1 MSERD
6 GETFL
11 SRWSRRKALVREGR
25 EVRPEPPAVPAPSV
39 PSTPGPA
46 AGVVARPATAAAVPA
61 AGTAQP
67 AVADPAPARPP
78 PPTLEDAARLEPGAE
93 VKRFV
98 APDVDPQV
106 RNAALKKLFADPHYN
121 VMDGLDVYIDDYG
134 KPDPIPAS
142 MLRQMV
148 QSHALGLFDD
158 EKDKDPAAAG
168 KAQRQPDAAGER
180 ADPDGA
186 AAAVAAP
193 SPDDPSPETS
203 PNDPDPAVRLQP
215 DDAAGPSG
223 PGEGADGDAGRQR

>member
-25 EVRPEPPAVPAPSV
+25 EVRPDPPAPAPAAASA
-39 PSTPGPA
+39 PGAAMPAELPPA
-46 AGVVARPATAAAVPA
+46 ALAPATETAAADEAVPK
-61 AGTAQP
+61 P
-67 AVADPAPARPP
+67 A

-93 VKRFV
+93 VTRFV

-142 MLRQMV
+142 ML
-148 QSHALGLFDD
+148 
-158 EKDKDPAAAG
+158 DPDL
-168 KAQRQPDAAGER
+168 QLQPDAAAGCPALQR
-180 ADPDGA
+180 ALA
-186 AAAVAAP
+186 
-193 SPDDPSPETS
+193 
-203 PNDPDPAVRLQP
+203 
-215 DDAAGPSG
+215 
-223 PGEGADGDAGRQR
+223 

>member
-25 EVRPEPPAVPAPSV
+25 EVRPDPPAPAPAAASA
-39 PSTPGPA
+39 PGAAMPAELPPA
-46 AGVVARPATAAAVPA
+46 ALAPATETAAADEAVPK
-61 AGTAQP
+61 P
-67 AVADPAPARPP
+67 A

-93 VKRFV
+93 VTRFV

-158 EKDKDPAAAG
+158 EKDENDKPPAAAG
-168 KAQRQPDAAGER
+168 TGPRQSDAAAER
-180 ADPDGA
+180 ADPDGGAEA
-186 AAAVAAP
+186 AAAP
-193 SPDDPSPETS
+193 LPDDTSPENTT
-203 PNDPDPAVRLQP
+203 NDPDPAVRLQP
-215 DDAAGPSG
+215 DDAAGS
-223 PGEGADGDAGRQR
+223 PGAGQGAGGDPGRER

>member
-25 EVRPEPPAVPAPSV
+25 DVRPDPPASPSAPMPAAAV
-39 PSTPGPA
+39 AAPA
-46 AGVVARPATAAAVPA
+46 AGAVPA
-61 AGTAQP
+61 AAAGA
-67 AVADPAPARPP
+67 PAPAADAALPRPA

-93 VKRFV
+93 VTRFV

-168 KAQRQPDAAGER
+168 AAPRQPGAAGER
-180 ADPDGA
+180 ADPDGEA
-186 AAAVAAP
+186 PAVAAP
-193 SPDDPSPETS
+193 SVQDPSPETL

-223 PGEGADGDAGRQR
+223 AEQGAGGDAGRQR